1 MLQFNALE
9 QLVDTGVYTRR
20 QVGHVTTPGP
30 GRSRDV
36 GSTIATERCRQI
48 WDECRERCC
57 NWTTPRHRHGIITRP
72 AYEHNS

>member
-48 WDECRERCC
+48 
-57 NWTTPRHRHGIITRP
+57 
-72 AYEHNS
+72 